1 MIDLHIETD
10 KLFTNI
16 TGWLVDNIPPDFTGL
31 AHVYTP
37 HTTAAVALLEDEIL
51 HLVDVRFFLDA
62 QVPISKAPEGGHRNS
77 KYIHDLI
84 SLREG
89 TPPDERVN
97 GHSHLRGLFFSS
109 SELIPVA
116 NGEPM
121 LGEWKSLFFVELD
134 PIRPR
139 SIVLNL
145 IKTLP

>member
-1 MIDLHIETD
+1 MIELEIETD
-10 KLFTNI
+10 KLFTNL
-16 TGWLVDNIPPDFTGL
+16 TSWLLENTPAGLTGL

-37 HTTAAVALLEDEIL
+37 HTTAAVALLEDELL

-109 SELIPVA
+109 SELIPVV
-116 NGEPM
+116 NGEPV
-121 LGEWKSLFFVELD
+121 LGDWKSLFFVELD

-139 SIVLNL
+139 KIFLNFVE
-145 IKTLP
+145 TLA